1 MADNEHVYD
10 DDVRRITAA
19 ELVPIL
25 PGHEGK
31 GFRLEFRIVFK
42 DGRVQHR
49 RADQCTCPRAISEY
63 ERLYYRAKLDAAW
76 SPSAS
81 PASSKS
87 ASKSVA
93 SGSHVH
99 ADDEATPSKAWQD
112 EGEGSEYADDAHM
125 DNISSDN
132 SLWATYEDSKGR
144 PGTDPEAR
152 AAIRKEWAAGDE
164 TFKTPK
170 TEGSGS
176 SDQDDVSDHTPKA
189 SVKSE
194 ALSDDSLA
202 QELKAKGSPVASPG
216 KVLHICL
223 FQVLLLVPAVAARQL
238 ATWPSTSRLTQTF
251 EEWAFGRKKIA
262 SDPNLPSTSGVQAFK
277 KRKADEDIPAV
288 SQQRRKKIK
297 AIKAE
302 ADDNSLPAMPSF
314 PAGPTACSK
323 KAVELVDLTLD
334 EDIFTVD
341 SD

>member
-10 DDVRRITAA
+10 NDVRRITAA
-19 ELVPIL
+19 ELVPIA
-25 PGHEGK
+25 PGQEGK

-42 DGRVQHR
+42 DGRIQHR
-49 RADQCTCPRAISEY
+49 RADQCTCPRAVHEY
-63 ERLYYRAKLDAAW
+63 ERLYYRGKLDAQW
-76 SPSAS
+76 SPGPS

-87 ASKSVA
+87 ASKSEA
-93 SGSHVH
+93 SSSRAH
-99 ADDEATPSKAWQD
+99 ADDEATLSKAWQD

-144 PGTDPEAR
+144 SGTDPEAR

-176 SDQDDVSDHTPKA
+176 SDPDDVSDCTQKA

-202 QELKAKGSPVASPG
+202 QELKAKDSPLASPEKG
-216 KVLHICL
+216 
-223 FQVLLLVPAVAARQL
+223 PAARAGRRRKAARNL
-238 ATWPSTSRLTQTF
+238 AFDKPVYEKTF
-251 EEWAFGRKKIA
+251 EEWAYGRKKIA
-262 SDPNLPSTSGVQAFK
+262 SDPDMPSSSGLKALN
-277 KRKADEDIPAV
+277 KRKAEKENIPKDV
-288 SQQRRKKIK
+288 SLQRHKKIK
-297 AIKAE
+297 VE
-302 ADDNSLPAMPSF
+302 ADDNSLPAMPAF
-314 PAGPTACSK
+314 PAGPSQKT
-323 KAVELVDLTLD
+323 VELVDLTLD
-334 EDIFTVD
+334 DDIFTVD